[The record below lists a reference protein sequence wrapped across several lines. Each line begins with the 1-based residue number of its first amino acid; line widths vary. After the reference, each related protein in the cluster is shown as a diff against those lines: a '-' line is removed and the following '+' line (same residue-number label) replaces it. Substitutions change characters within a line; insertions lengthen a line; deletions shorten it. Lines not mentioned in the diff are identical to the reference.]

1 VQTVFDFCK
10 MKIEQI
16 FKLIPATTL
25 SFLATETRVD
35 YQVKKLRGLV
45 VFKLILFSMLGSN
58 KLSLRVMESF
68 LESAQFKN
76 FLGDDLIVESKFN
89 SIRDRISTINYKYFE
104 KLFTVV
110 FKKYNKQLEEMNALT
125 RVDSTFVSISSKL
138 MSWGMQ
144 NGPNSKGLNFIKFTL
159 SMKGSLPSAVE
170 LYSDQSFVNDN
181 IAMPDAIFKNN
192 FIDDSIV
199 VFDRGLQTRKAFDDF
214 TDKDI
219 LFVGRIKTNTVYQ
232 LKTKR
237 KPTKNS
243 PSDSVILVED
253 LEVFLKTVQ
262 KPTKHSYRL
271 CKYKIKKSGEDFWL
285 LTNVFDATVYEIAS
299 LYKQRWHIETYFK
312 FLKQHLNLKH
322 IVSRNENAVRVM
334 IYMTLIL
341 SILIIVYKNTNKI
354 ESYKI
359 AKLKFEIELDNLMIK
374 QIIILCGGN
383 PSKAKHL
390 WNSS

>member
-1 VQTVFDFCK
+1 VFDFCK
-10 MKIEQI
+10 MKVEQI
-16 FKLIPATTL
+16 FKLIPAKTL
-25 SFLATETRVD
+25 NFLSAETQVD
-35 YQVKKLRGLV
+35 YQVKKLSGLV
-45 VFKLILFSMLGSN
+45 VFKLVLFSMLSSN

-68 LESAQFKN
+68 LESAQFKK
-76 FLGDDLIVESKFN
+76 FLGDDLIIESKYN
-89 SIRDRISTINYKYFE
+89 SIRDRISTINHKYFE
-104 KLFTVV
+104 KLFESI
-110 FKKYNKQLEEMNALT
+110 FKKYNQQLGEQTALT

-144 NGPNSKGLNFIKFTL
+144 NGPHFSGLNFIKFTL

-170 LYSDQSFVNDN
+170 FYSDQSFINDN

-192 FIDDSIV
+192 FIGDSIV

-214 TDKDI
+214 TDTDI
-219 LFVGRIKTNTVYQ
+219 LFVGRIKTNTAYQ
-232 LKTKR
+232 VVKKR
-237 KPTKNS
+237 KPTKS
-243 PSDSVILVED
+243 SETDSVILVED
-253 LEVFLKTVQ
+253 LEVFLSSYRNK
-262 KPTKHSYRL
+262 KTKHSYRL

-285 LTNVFDATVYEIAS
+285 LTNVFDATVYEIAA

-322 IVSRNENAVRVM
+322 IVSRNENAIRVM

-354 ESYKI
+354 SGFKI
-359 AKLKFEIELDNLMIK
+359 AKLKFEIQLDNLMIK
-374 QIIILCGGN
+374 EIVKLCGGN
-383 PSKAKHL
+383 PNKAKHL